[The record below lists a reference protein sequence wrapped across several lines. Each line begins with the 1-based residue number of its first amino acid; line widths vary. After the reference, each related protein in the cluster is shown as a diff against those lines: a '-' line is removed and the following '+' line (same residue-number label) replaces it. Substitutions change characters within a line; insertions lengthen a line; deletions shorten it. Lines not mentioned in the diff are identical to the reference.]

1 MRRHLYAHSA
11 TLGLLLAATNAAH
24 AQSSVTLYGVIDE
37 GLNYISN
44 SGGAKAFSATSGVI
58 QGSRWGMKGV
68 EDLGGGLQALFV
80 IENGFD
86 ASTGKLG
93 QGGLEFGRQAWV
105 GLASDR
111 LGQVSLGRQYDPR
124 VDFVGP
130 MVAATRWAGAFGT
143 HPADLDNLNNSF
155 RINNS
160 LKYKSPSF
168 GGFAFSAL
176 YAPGGVAGSVGR
188 NQIYSV
194 GGGYTYG
201 PLALAAAY
209 FNAHDPNVSYFGA
222 TGTVAATANGVPG
235 SNMGNAPSI
244 SGFASASTYQSI
256 TAGGAYQFGPA
267 RIGLAWTNTAFKG
280 LGNTSAGPNPAA
292 FTGSTHYNNAEINA
306 EYRVTSAL
314 LVGAAYDYMKGSN
327 ISSTTRG
334 RLGGATYQQV
344 SLGADYSL
352 SKRTDVYVMAMYQ
365 HASGTDSTGGDAH
378 AAIYTITPSDS
389 NHQGVVRLGMRNRF

>member
-1 MRRHLYAHSA
+1 MKRNVYAQSA
-11 TLGLLLAATNAAH
+11 TLGFILAAMNVAH
-24 AQSSVTLYGVIDE
+24 AQGSVTLYGVIDE
-37 GLNYISN
+37 GLNYVSN
-44 SGGAKAFSATSGVI
+44 SDGAKAFSATSGVI
-58 QGSRWGMKGV
+58 QGSRWGMRGV
-68 EDLGGGLQALFV
+68 EDLGGGLKATFV

-86 ASTGKLG
+86 ASNGKLG

-105 GLASDR
+105 GLTSDR
-111 LGQVSLGRQYDPR
+111 LGGVTVGRQYDPR
-124 VDFVGP
+124 VDFVGS

-160 LKYKSPSF
+160 IKYKSPSI

-176 YAPGGVAGSVGR
+176 YSLGGVAGSVGR
-188 NQIYSV
+188 NQIYSL

-201 PLALAAAY
+201 PLALGAAY

-222 TGTVAATANGVPG
+222 TGTVAATTNGVPG

-267 RIGLAWTNTAFKG
+267 RIGLSWSNTAFKG
-280 LGNTSAGPNPAA
+280 LGDASAGPNPVA
-292 FTGSTHYNNAEINA
+292 FTGSTHYNNAEINV
-306 EYRVTSAL
+306 EYLVTPSL
-314 LVGAAYDYMKGSN
+314 LLGAAYDYMKGSS

-334 RLGGATYQQV
+334 QIGGAAYHQI

-352 SKRTDVYVMAMYQ
+352 SKRTDVYMMAMYQ

-389 NHQGVVRLGMRNRF
+389 DHQGVVRLGMRHRF